1 MQVITRV
8 LVANVLV
15 VGGFVGATAAQA
27 GPLTAALHGSRSR
40 TVESSAGC
48 YRRTPVEG

>member
-1 MQVITRV
+1 MHVIGRM
-8 LVANVLV
+8 LV
-15 VGGFVGATAAQA
+15 VGVLMGVTTVQA

-48 YRRTPVEG
+48 YRRTLVEG